1 MRYTDEA
8 LSACV
13 GLTRRYVT
21 DRFFP
26 DKAIDVMDEAGS
38 RARAFDAQVPESLK
52 LLEQEIEQAAGEKNR
67 AIKMQNYELAATLR
81 NREGALRL
89 RLQEVEKQ
97 WRENMAR
104 SPIEVGETAIRE
116 VIASMTGIPLSRIS
130 GDEQARLLDMEKH
143 LGGVVIGQDE
153 AVRKVTR
160 AIRRS
165 RAGLKDANRPIGVFM
180 FVGPTGV
187 GKTHVAKELAKYL
200 FDTEE
205 ALLRV
210 DMSEYSEK
218 HNVSRL
224 IGSPPGYVGYGEGG
238 QLTEKVRRRPYCVL
252 LFDEI
257 EKAHP
262 DVFNLMLQIF
272 DEGQLTDGLG
282 RRVDFRNTIIIMTSN
297 VGSREATQRAR
308 SVGYN
313 TASKPAMQTLNREAA
328 YRKNLERSFAPEF
341 INRIDDIVTFGTL
354 SDADVLRIV
363 ELELGCLSRRVS
375 ELGYSLDASDEAKRL
390 LVKQGYEP
398 AYGVRSLR
406 RTILDRV
413 EEPLSELIV
422 AGAVHAGDRV
432 TVCADGDRIELSV
445 APADSPTHLA
455 S

>member
-1 MRYTDEA
+1 
-8 LSACV
+8 
-13 GLTRRYVT
+13 
-21 DRFFP
+21 
-26 DKAIDVMDEAGS
+26 
-38 RARAFDAQVPESLK
+38 
-52 LLEQEIEQAAGEKNR
+52 
-67 AIKMQNYELAATLR
+67 
-81 NREGALRL
+81 
-89 RLQEVEKQ
+89 
-97 WRENMAR
+97 
-104 SPIEVGETAIRE
+104 
-116 VIASMTGIPLSRIS
+116 
-130 GDEQARLLDMEKH
+130 
-143 LGGVVIGQDE
+143 
-153 AVRKVTR
+153 
-160 AIRRS
+160 
-165 RAGLKDANRPIGVFM
+165 M

-205 ALLRV
+205 ALVRV

-363 ELELGCLSRRVS
+363 ELELGLLSRRVS

-390 LVKQGYEP
+390 LVKLGYEP

-422 AGAVHAGDRV
+422 AGTVHAGDRV

>member
-1 MRYTDEA
+1 
-8 LSACV
+8 
-13 GLTRRYVT
+13 
-21 DRFFP
+21 
-26 DKAIDVMDEAGS
+26 
-38 RARAFDAQVPESLK
+38 
-52 LLEQEIEQAAGEKNR
+52 
-67 AIKMQNYELAATLR
+67 
-81 NREGALRL
+81 
-89 RLQEVEKQ
+89 
-97 WRENMAR
+97 
-104 SPIEVGETAIRE
+104 
-116 VIASMTGIPLSRIS
+116 MTGIPLSRIS

-297 VGSREATQRAR
+297 VGSREATQRAQ

-313 TASKPAMQTLNREAA
+313 TASKPAMQALNREAA

-354 SDADVLRIV
+354 SDTDVLRIV

-406 RTILDRV
+406 RMILDRV

>member
-1 MRYTDEA
+1 
-8 LSACV
+8 
-13 GLTRRYVT
+13 
-21 DRFFP
+21 
-26 DKAIDVMDEAGS
+26 
-38 RARAFDAQVPESLK
+38 
-52 LLEQEIEQAAGEKNR
+52 
-67 AIKMQNYELAATLR
+67 
-81 NREGALRL
+81 
-89 RLQEVEKQ
+89 
-97 WRENMAR
+97 
-104 SPIEVGETAIRE
+104 
-116 VIASMTGIPLSRIS
+116 
-130 GDEQARLLDMEKH
+130 
-143 LGGVVIGQDE
+143 
-153 AVRKVTR
+153 
-160 AIRRS
+160 
-165 RAGLKDANRPIGVFM
+165 M

-297 VGSREATQRAR
+297 VGSREATQRAQ

-313 TASKPAMQTLNREAA
+313 TASKPAMQALNREAA

-354 SDADVLRIV
+354 SDTDVLRIV